1 MSKETLKNLIELVPD
16 EDIDLLHQVILKFIP
31 SDELEHDEM
40 EAITLG
46 KKDIALDGTVPHDEI
61 KWD

>member
-16 EDIDLLHQVILKFIP
+16 EDIDLLHQVIIKFIP
-31 SDELEHDEM
+31 SDELEYDEM

-46 KKDIALDGTVPHDEI
+46 KKDIALNGTVPFDEI
-61 KWD
+61 NWD